1 MQITFQK
8 HIKEMEKIIEGGND
22 WEKGI
27 LCLNV
32 EEIFK
37 DALTR
42 NEKVSSGI
50 DNVYECTCKMHLWI
64 YLMILLRC
72 YDIRV

>member
-1 MQITFQK
+1 
-8 HIKEMEKIIEGGND
+8 MEKIIEGGND

-27 LCLNV
+27 LYLNV

-50 DNVYECTCKMHLWI
+50 DNVYE
-64 YLMILLRC
+64 
-72 YDIRV
+72 

>member
-1 MQITFQK
+1 
-8 HIKEMEKIIEGGND
+8 MEKIIEGGND

-27 LCLNV
+27 LCLNA

-37 DALTR
+37 DALTQ

-50 DNVYECTCKMHLWI
+50 DNPYEGTCTVHLWI
-64 YLMILLRC
+64 YI
-72 YDIRV
+72 